1 MEELSKDLGLN
12 FNECTKV
19 PNTMA
24 AHALLQYARE
34 VDQSKQ
40 ELLCE
45 ALYKASLSPE
55 FLIELLSIC
64 RGEQAH

>member
-1 MEELSKDLGLN
+1 MEELSKDVGMN
-12 FNECTKV
+12 FKECTKV

-40 ELLCE
+40 RYLSE
-45 ALYKASLSPE
+45 ALYKVKDK
-55 FLIELLSIC
+55 
-64 RGEQAH
+64 G